1 MYLVNSVVILN
12 KIYDIQNFSFMW
24 LFVGLGSFFGL
35 FFFSMLS
42 NKERPR
48 MLLLLPIEKK
58 GVCCPPSFLHL
69 LGNCEHTLLAF
80 PMWYTFFTC
89 TGIVFSVYLRVKYNY
104 LYIPY
109 LKIKCFSRKYKKISI
124 V

>member
-1 MYLVNSVVILN
+1 MLLVVVFLW
-12 KIYDIQNFSFMW
+12 D
-24 LFVGLGSFFGL
+24 
-35 FFFSMLS
+35 FFSILS
-42 NKERPR
+42 SKEGPR

-58 GVCCPPSFLHL
+58 GFCCPPSFLHL
-69 LGNCEHTLLAF
+69 LGNREHTLLAF

-89 TGIVFSVYLRVKYNY
+89 TGFFFFIVYLGVKYNY

-109 LKIKCFSRKYKKISI
+109 FKIKCFFTKYKKISI